1 MPEINIEPYKKS
13 TVEKLKYGKGWKR
26 RSKLWK
32 RNQNIDHDLKIE
44 AEEEVMGSCIR
55 MAMVMPVATRCLISM
70 ESRLKI

>member
-1 MPEINIEPYKKS
+1 MPEINTEPYKKS
-13 TVEKLKYGKGWKR
+13 TNEKSKYGKGWKR

-44 AEEEVMGSCIR
+44 AEEEVMDFSIR
-55 MAMVMPVATRCLISM
+55 MAMAMATRCLISM